1 MRAGRLRHR
10 ITIQQVTEGQ
20 DETGAVTET
29 WNEFATVWADMEPI
43 AGKEYFAAKQTM
55 AETTHRIRIRY
66 LSGVVPKMRVLF
78 GSRTFDITEI
88 INYRERNVELH
99 LMTTEAL

>member
-1 MRAGRLRHR
+1 MRSGRLRHQVV
-10 ITIQQVTEGQ
+10 IQQVTESQ
-20 DETGAVTET
+20 DASGAVVES
-29 WNEFATVWADMEPI
+29 WAALATVWASIDPI
-43 AGKEYFAAKQTM
+43 AGNEFFAAKQTM

-88 INYRERNVELH
+88 INFQEKNVELQ
-99 LMTTEAL
+99 LMATETH